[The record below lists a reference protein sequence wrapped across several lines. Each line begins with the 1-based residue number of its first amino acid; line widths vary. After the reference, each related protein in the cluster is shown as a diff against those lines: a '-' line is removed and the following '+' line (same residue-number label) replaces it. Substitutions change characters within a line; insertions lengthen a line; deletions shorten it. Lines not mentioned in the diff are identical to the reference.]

1 MSFKEILKNTDNQ
14 ILKGV
19 ILKVKNES
27 MKKDIKFSDLR
38 KNLLELMEYDEKVF
52 FDVIKLGS
60 DQMMIDL
67 SVKKLGLRDL
77 LDSEFAGKGLE

>member
-1 MSFKEILKNTDNQ
+1 MSFKEILNNTDNQ
-14 ILKGV
+14 ILKGL

-52 FDVIKLGS
+52 FDVIKL
-60 DQMMIDL
+60 
-67 SVKKLGLRDL
+67 VTRKKY
-77 LDSEFAGKGLE
+77 K

>member
-14 ILKGV
+14 ILKGL

-38 KNLLELMEYDEKVF
+38 KNLLELMEYYEKVF
-52 FDVIKLGS
+52 FDVIKL
-60 DQMMIDL
+60 
-67 SVKKLGLRDL
+67 VTRKKY
-77 LDSEFAGKGLE
+77 K

>member
-1 MSFKEILKNTDNQ
+1 MSFREILKNTNNQ
-14 ILKGV
+14 ILKGL

-52 FDVIKLGS
+52 FDVIKL
-60 DQMMIDL
+60 
-67 SVKKLGLRDL
+67 VTRKKY
-77 LDSEFAGKGLE
+77 K

>member
-1 MSFKEILKNTDNQ
+1 MSFKEILKTTDNQ
-14 ILKGV
+14 ILKGL

-52 FDVIKLGS
+52 FDVIKL
-60 DQMMIDL
+60 
-67 SVKKLGLRDL
+67 VTRKKY
-77 LDSEFAGKGLE
+77 K

>member
-1 MSFKEILKNTDNQ
+1 MSFKAILKNTDNQ
-14 ILKGV
+14 ILKGL

-52 FDVIKLGS
+52 FDVIKL
-60 DQMMIDL
+60 
-67 SVKKLGLRDL
+67 VTRKKY
-77 LDSEFAGKGLE
+77 K

>member
-1 MSFKEILKNTDNQ
+1 MSFKEILKNTENQ
-14 ILKGV
+14 ILKGL

-52 FDVIKLGS
+52 FDVIKL
-60 DQMMIDL
+60 
-67 SVKKLGLRDL
+67 VTRKKY
-77 LDSEFAGKGLE
+77 K

>member
-14 ILKGV
+14 ILKGL

-52 FDVIKLGS
+52 FDVIKL
-60 DQMMIDL
+60 
-67 SVKKLGLRDL
+67 VTKK
-77 LDSEFAGKGLE
+77 KYK

>member
-14 ILKGV
+14 ILKGL

-52 FDVIKLGS
+52 L
-60 DQMMIDL
+60 ML
-67 SVKKLGLRDL
+67 
-77 LDSEFAGKGLE
+77 

>member
-14 ILKGV
+14 ILKGL

-52 FDVIKLGS
+52 FDVINLVTRTKY
-60 DQMMIDL
+60 
-67 SVKKLGLRDL
+67 K
-77 LDSEFAGKGLE
+77 

>member
-1 MSFKEILKNTDNQ
+1 MSFREILKNTDNQ
-14 ILKGV
+14 ILKGL

-52 FDVIKLGS
+52 FDVIKL
-60 DQMMIDL
+60 
-67 SVKKLGLRDL
+67 VTRKKY
-77 LDSEFAGKGLE
+77 K

>member
-14 ILKGV
+14 ILKSL

-52 FDVIKLGS
+52 FDVIKL
-60 DQMMIDL
+60 
-67 SVKKLGLRDL
+67 VTRKKY
-77 LDSEFAGKGLE
+77 K

>member
-1 MSFKEILKNTDNQ
+1 MNFKEILKNTDNQ
-14 ILKGV
+14 ILKCL

-52 FDVIKLGS
+52 FDVIKL
-60 DQMMIDL
+60 
-67 SVKKLGLRDL
+67 VTRKKY
-77 LDSEFAGKGLE
+77 K

>member
-14 ILKGV
+14 ILKGL

-52 FDVIKLGS
+52 FYVIKL
-60 DQMMIDL
+60 
-67 SVKKLGLRDL
+67 VTRKKY
-77 LDSEFAGKGLE
+77 K

>member
-14 ILKGV
+14 ILKGL

-52 FDVIKLGS
+52 FDVIKLV
-60 DQMMIDL
+60 MR
-67 SVKKLGLRDL
+67 KKY
-77 LDSEFAGKGLE
+77 K

>member
-14 ILKGV
+14 ILKSL

-38 KNLLELMEYDEKVF
+38 KNLLELMEYDEKVI
-52 FDVIKLGS
+52 FDVIK
-60 DQMMIDL
+60 
-67 SVKKLGLRDL
+67 VVTRKKY
-77 LDSEFAGKGLE
+77 K

>member
-1 MSFKEILKNTDNQ
+1 MNFKEILKNTDNQ
-14 ILKGV
+14 ILKGL

-52 FDVIKLGS
+52 FDVIKL
-60 DQMMIDL
+60 
-67 SVKKLGLRDL
+67 VTRKKY
-77 LDSEFAGKGLE
+77 K

>member
-1 MSFKEILKNTDNQ
+1 MSFKDILKNIDNQ
-14 ILKGV
+14 ILKGL

-52 FDVIKLGS
+52 FDVIKL
-60 DQMMIDL
+60 
-67 SVKKLGLRDL
+67 VTRKKY
-77 LDSEFAGKGLE
+77 K

>member
-14 ILKGV
+14 ILKGL

-38 KNLLELMEYDEKVF
+38 KNLLELMEYDEKVL
-52 FDVIKLGS
+52 FDGIKL
-60 DQMMIDL
+60 
-67 SVKKLGLRDL
+67 VTRKKY
-77 LDSEFAGKGLE
+77 K

>member
-14 ILKGV
+14 ILKGL

-38 KNLLELMEYDEKVF
+38 KNLLELMEYDERVF
-52 FDVIKLGS
+52 FDVIKL
-60 DQMMIDL
+60 
-67 SVKKLGLRDL
+67 VTRKKY
-77 LDSEFAGKGLE
+77 K